1 MAGILGLILFSFF
14 ITALIIVPAINLL
27 YKIRLQRRSQQT
39 RTMLN
44 ERTPI
49 FDKYHG
55 WKTGTPVGGGLIVM
69 TVVAALFL
77 FVLWFR
83 SVAGI
88 PNTAVFD
95 SFKEMWILS
104 VTFVSFG
111 LFGLFDDIVKTFGSG
126 KRAFWGLR
134 FRYKFFFQWILAFLI
149 ASMMYWML
157 GISAVHI
164 PSFATL
170 ELGVLF
176 IPFAAFVIVSFANA
190 FNITDGLD
198 GLGTGLLLI
207 ALLAFLAISSA
218 ILDSVLSIF
227 IGLWIGALFAFLY
240 FNIFPARLW
249 LGDVGTMSF
258 GATLAVVGLLL
269 GKTIA
274 LGVIGGVFVVEVGS
288 SLIQLVGKRVLGRK
302 LLLVAP
308 LHLFFQARGWPE
320 PKVVMR
326 FWLMGAIF
334 AIFGLWTAFLT
345 G

>member
-1 MAGILGLILFSFF
+1 MAAILGLILFSFF
-14 ITALIIVPAINLL
+14 ITALLIVPAINLL
-27 YKIRLQRRSQQT
+27 YKIRLQRRDQQT

-55 WKTGTPVGGGLIVM
+55 WKIGTPVGGGLIVM

-77 FVLWFR
+77 FVFWFR

-95 SFKEMWILS
+95 SIKEMWILS

-111 LFGLFDDIVKTFGSG
+111 LLGLYDDVVKTFGS
-126 KRAFWGLR
+126 KSRAFWGLR
-134 FRYKFFFQWILAFLI
+134 FRYKFFFQWVLAFLI

-157 GISAVHI
+157 GISVVNI
-164 PSFATL
+164 PSFATVS
-170 ELGVLF
+170 LGVLF

-258 GATLAVVGLLL
+258 GATLAVIGLLL

-274 LGVIGGVFVVEVGS
+274 LGVIGGVFVIEVGS
-288 SLIQLVGKRVLGRK
+288 SLIQLVGKRTLGRK